1 MIPLNTNYFAWG
13 VVEDNLDPE
22 TRGRVRVR
30 IVGIHS
36 EDKTLV
42 PTDALPWSEVSMPA
56 NNASLNGKGASSNG
70 LLIGT
75 CVGGIFI
82 DPEDKQE
89 FLVMFSYPGNRTPGG
104 DTNAGAFNAMGSEL
118 YNDANNKGCIPA
130 DPDPTTDNTVNNN
143 STIANEPGNKGTPTL
158 EPKWMVYAMEE
169 YSKKISES
177 KNPDRIREY
186 HKAANSNYAA
196 TVPWC
201 SSFVC
206 WCLEKANIRSP
217 RNAGAISHKSFGGYV
232 HLPIE
237 EYRSGKK
244 VPPRG
249 VIITINN
256 AGSMTSGSGNHVF
269 FATGKGGN
277 GRIEG
282 LHGNWGDMVKID
294 SSVSVSKI
302 TSVNYPNGAATP
314 DGTSPLQRNYNT
326 DCSSSPSEV
335 GSGDQGSG
343 TPINASGAEKAFID
357 AMSSYGIT
365 HPVERQMLWAQCAH
379 ETGNFKLM
387 TEVASSYSSS
397 KSRYKG
403 RGMIQVTGEANY
415 LALGK
420 HLGVNLINDPDW
432 ITRSVENNIKASLT
446 WWTKSNLG
454 APCRTYAQRGDLE
467 RTSYGINVNP
477 FGAATMPNGIGAIN
491 GLSDRRAKWEI
502 AKTKKI

>member
-1 MIPLNTNYFAWG
+1 MIPLLNNHFSFG

-42 PTDALPWSEVSMPA
+42 PTEALPWSEVSMPA
-56 NNASLNGKGASSNG
+56 NNASLNGKGSSSNG

-82 DPEDKQE
+82 DPEDRQE

-118 YNDANNKGCIPA
+118 YNDENNSGCVPA
-130 DPDPTTDNTVNNN
+130 DPDPITDGSVNNN
-143 STIANEPGNKGTPTL
+143 STIANEPGNKGTPTA
-158 EPKWMVYAMEE
+158 EAKWMVYAMEE
-169 YSKKISES
+169 FSKKISES

-186 HKAANSNYAA
+186 HRSANSNYGA

-206 WCLEKANIRSP
+206 WCLEKAGIRSP

-232 HLPIE
+232 HFPIE

-244 VPPRG
+244 IPPRG
-249 VIITINN
+249 AIITINK

-277 GRIEG
+277 GKIEG
-282 LHGNWGDMVKID
+282 LHGNWGNGVKID
-294 SSVSVSKI
+294 SSVSASKI
-302 TSVNYPNGAATP
+302 TSVNYPNGASTP

-326 DCSSSPSEV
+326 DCSSQPTEV

-343 TPINASGAEKAFID
+343 TPYTASGAEQMFISQ
-357 AMSSYGIT
+357 MSSYGIT

-379 ETGNFKLM
+379 ETGMFKNM
-387 TEVASSYSSS
+387 TELPSKYASASDL
-397 KSRYKG
+397 YKG
-403 RGMIQVTGEANY
+403 RGIIQITGSANY
-415 LALGK
+415 AALGK
-420 HLGVNLINDPDW
+420 LLGVDLLKDPDW
-432 ITRSVENNIKASLT
+432 ITRTAENNVKATLT
-446 WWTKSNLG
+446 WYTARSMG
-454 APCRTYAQRGDLE
+454 APCRTFAQRGDLE

-477 FGAATMPNGIGAIN
+477 FGASTMPKGIGAIK
-491 GLSDRRAKWEI
+491 GLADRRAKWEL